1 MMSEHEFKNMILS
14 IILFVLL
21 LGNMLIFINWIM
33 SYNLNHSDW
42 KCTEEV
48 QVGDDITHHECI
60 TYKRNQVK

>member
-1 MMSEHEFKNMILS
+1 MMSEHEFKNMIFS
-14 IILFVLL
+14 FILFVLF
-21 LGNMLIFINWIM
+21 LGNALILVNWIM
-33 SYNLNHSDW
+33 SYNLEHSSW